1 MKFVLFI
8 SVLLAS
14 CMVVEGAKS
23 SDTGPNRNI
32 KSISGIRE
40 GQGGCTC
47 GENNPRS
54 YCCRSY
60 CDGKK
65 YNKVIITG
73 LKSPNL
79 LCRCLSFL
87 YQ

>member
-1 MKFVLFI
+1 
-8 SVLLAS
+8 
-14 CMVVEGAKS
+14 MVVGGAQS
-23 SDTGPNRNI
+23 SDTGPNRNTR
-32 KSISGIRE
+32 SISGIRE

-65 YNKVIITG
+65 
-73 LKSPNL
+73 
-79 LCRCLSFL
+79 
-87 YQ
+87 

>member
-1 MKFVLFI
+1 
-8 SVLLAS
+8 
-14 CMVVEGAKS
+14 MVVEGAKS

-47 GENNPRS
+47 CGNNPRS
-54 YCCRSY
+54 YCCRSF

-65 YNKVIITG
+65 
-73 LKSPNL
+73 
-79 LCRCLSFL
+79 
-87 YQ
+87 

>member
-8 SVLLAS
+8 SILLAS
-14 CMVVEGAKS
+14 CMVVGGAQS
-23 SDTGPNRNI
+23 SDTGPNRNTR
-32 KSISGIRE
+32 SISGIRE

-47 GENNPRS
+47 CGNNPRS

-65 YNKVIITG
+65 
-73 LKSPNL
+73 
-79 LCRCLSFL
+79 
-87 YQ
+87 